1 MAGGRVY
8 FETEVF
14 NFKTTT
20 MIGKGF
26 FDKLGYV
33 EPPAPEKSHTAL
45 ILGITLPIVGLIVGL
60 GIYYFYKKSEKKKKA
75 MLHVD

>member
-20 MIGKGF
+20 LIGKGF

-33 EPPAPEKSHTAL
+33 EPPAPGKNKLGL
-45 ILGITLPIVGLIVGL
+45 ILGITIPIVAISVGIGLY
-60 GIYYFYKKSEKKKKA
+60 IYCKK
-75 MLHVD
+75 